1 MFLEGGFDEQ
11 GRFHHVPFG
20 DLARMAQAFRKR
32 VLALFLQRGLIE
44 RDRAEGLLCWK
55 NSGFSLDGSIVL
67 RATDPAAME
76 RLAQYMAR
84 PPISLAKVTLE
95 EQGAKV
101 LFHTRYNPYFG
112 ESLKL
117 FAVTDFIAELT
128 QHIPPKG
135 VHYIRRYGLYSSRT
149 RSRWSRLPH
158 VLRLRQK
165 TADAGDQHHTSAA
178 QQVSSSRASPTWA
191 RLISKV
197 YGEDPFVCPHC
208 GHQMKV
214 LAVITDPLEVDRILR
229 HLAKIGRPPP
239 GLDVSALQ

>member
-1 MFLEGGFDEQ
+1 
-11 GRFHHVPFG
+11 
-20 DLARMAQAFRKR
+20 
-32 VLALFLQRGLIE
+32 
-44 RDRAEGLLCWK
+44 
-55 NSGFSLDGSIVL
+55 
-67 RATDPAAME
+67 ME

-84 PPISLAKVTLE
+84 PPVSPGKVILE

-101 LFHTRYNPYFG
+101 LFHTSFNPYFG

-128 QHIPPKG
+128 QHVPPKG

-165 TADAGDQHHTSAA
+165 TDEGGGVEHVPPA
-178 QQVSSSRASPTWA
+178 QQVSPSRASSTWA

-197 YGEDPFVCPHC
+197 WGEDPFVCRAC
-208 GHQMKV
+208 GHRMKI

-229 HLAKIGRPPP
+229 HLVKIGRPPP
-239 GLDVSALQ
+239 GLEVSALH